1 MLTYTLPHAEINLPH
16 DSIYALYEGRFE
28 ETVYDIP
35 GSYYRSEKPRA
46 SFAAMVARL
55 DMYVGE
61 ILDELK
67 KQGLD
72 KNTMVFFTSDNG
84 PHQEGGA
91 DPDFFRSG
99 GPLKGIKRALYEGGI
114 RVPLLAWAPGRIQS
128 GLKTGHISAFWDMM
142 PTFAELLGV
151 ELPEAGD
158 GISFLPTLLSE
169 NIQKE
174 HPYLYWEFHEEG
186 GRQAI
191 RQGKWKLIRQGVTTE
206 QGVWHKL
213 YDLETDIHEDH
224 DLSTQEAEKLQE
236 LIRLMDEARTASAVF
251 NFGK

>member
-35 GSYYRSEKPRA
+35 GSYYRSKKLRA

-91 DPDFFRSG
+91 DPDFS
-99 GPLKGIKRALYEGGI
+99 
-114 RVPLLAWAPGRIQS
+114 V
-128 GLKTGHISAFWDMM
+128 
-142 PTFAELLGV
+142 V
-151 ELPEAGD
+151 ED
-158 GISFLPTLLSE
+158 
-169 NIQKE
+169 
-174 HPYLYWEFHEEG
+174 
-186 GRQAI
+186 R
-191 RQGKWKLIRQGVTTE
+191 
-206 QGVWHKL
+206 
-213 YDLETDIHEDH
+213 
-224 DLSTQEAEKLQE
+224 
-236 LIRLMDEARTASAVF
+236 
-251 NFGK
+251 